1 MSIHQLAELHAV
13 RDTLTDVLTREHA
26 LRPHRPNWLEAEL
39 MAIRAAVNRERDRRR
54 LPPVDEAAITAAD
67 RLAAGHTD
75 YVHKFTLYCAELAC
89 GLRGTR

>member
-1 MSIHQLAELHAV
+1 
-13 RDTLTDVLTREHA
+13 
-26 LRPHRPNWLEAEL
+26 

-75 YVHKFTLYCAELAC
+75 YAHKFTLYCAELAC